1 VIHTQSWI
9 KLVVNH
15 SKIATIKSADYKLL
29 LRGSMNLN
37 FNPRFEQLDVT
48 EGGADYDLVKSIED
62 ELEVLPMD
70 APGSAV
76 YAQTKLASAFTQQT
90 LDLFQG
96 NGKGLKTWAK

>member
-1 VIHTQSWI
+1 VHLAGANESTHFW
-9 KLVVNH
+9 LTH
-15 SKIATIKSADYKLL
+15 EEW
-29 LRGSMNLN
+29 NLSP
-37 FNPRFEQLDVT
+37 FKAELAALTRFEQLDVT